1 MNNWVEGGMYDRRLL
16 GRGKG
21 RTRWIVTGGEGRVV
35 ATYQLS
41 RTCRRTSLPLSKT
54 RSTISPC
61 TFPPFD
67 FNSVNFAPYSSALSM
82 DPMTTCVLVPAV
94 DDDPFMM
101 YVWYMV

>member
-1 MNNWVEGGMYDRRLL
+1 MNDIRLL
-16 GRGKG
+16 GRGRG
-21 RTRWIVTGGEGRVV
+21 RTRWIVTGGDGRVV
-35 ATYQLS
+35 AIRQLVLGRES
-41 RTCRRTSLPLSKT
+41 TSLPLSKT

-67 FNSVNFAPYSSALSM
+67 LSSVNLAPYSSALSI

-101 YVWYMV
+101 YME